1 MNLLKEIEGKDL
13 LVDGS
18 RNNDAVNLAIL
29 AYDEDPSI
37 SRGTDLFN
45 AIIKMINDNPNLILV
60 DAVSDIEYLEDKC
73 NVLIDYLPYWYDTG
87 AIYDYAII

>member
-1 MNLLKEIEGKDL
+1 MNLLKEMEGKDL

-37 SRGTDLFN
+37 SRGADLFN
-45 AIIKMINDNPNLILV
+45 AIIKMINDNPNLMLV
-60 DAVSDIEYLEDKC
+60 DAVSDIGYLEDKC
-73 NVLIDYLPYWYDTG
+73 NTLIDYLPGWYDTG
-87 AIYDYAII
+87 DIYDYAII